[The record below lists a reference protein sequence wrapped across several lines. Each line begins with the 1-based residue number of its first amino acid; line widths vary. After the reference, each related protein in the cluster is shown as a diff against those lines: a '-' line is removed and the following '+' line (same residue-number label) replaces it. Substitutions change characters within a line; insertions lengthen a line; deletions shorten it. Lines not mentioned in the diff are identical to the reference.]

1 VLAAIAFILIVA
13 AINARGIAESVK
25 LNVVPTSIEVIGLA
39 IIVVIGVAA
48 LGEGSGDFSRNFEF
62 KEGESVFGAIVGG
75 TALAFYA
82 MIGFEDAINV
92 VEETQQPS
100 GSFPAPCSPRIAV
113 AGTLYLRHGRQ
124 GNRRSP
130 VRARAPRAPHAVR
143 GDPIHDPHRR
153 RIDHDG

>member
-25 LNVVPTSIEVIGLA
+25 LNVVLTSIEVIGLA

-82 MIGFEDAINV
+82 MIGFEDSINV

-100 GSFPAPCSPRIAV
+100 RSFSRALFAADRGRGNALSAAWPTRESSLACSRACSPSA
-113 AGTLYLRHGRQ
+113 A
-124 GNRRSP
+124 RRSWRSYSRP
-130 VRARAPRAPHAVR
+130 SSPSY
-143 GDPIHDPHRR
+143 
-153 RIDHDG
+153 